1 MKDAL
6 FMVGA
11 AREDITPVIG
21 TLLFGYNPFTESK
34 SVHDPLQATAIAFA
48 QGEERGILFSV
59 TIGGFQNA
67 LADELRRVIGNEVG
81 IAPQNIILSATH
93 THSAPNTVGMEGW
106 GGIDRVYIDSI
117 FLPALC
123 RAAKGAVEALQPAE
137 LAVSTIESQI
147 GINRRQQTR
156 EGFIALG
163 QNPRGC
169 YDPTMT
175 CIAVR
180 NRDTKAGIINLIH
193 YGCHGTA
200 AGLQTE
206 ISRDWSGIMIDRLE
220 AVSGTM
226 TVYCNG
232 AEGDVG
238 PRLTNG
244 KTTGDFRYVEEL
256 GGYAASDAIRAY
268 NALGVYKDGNLKLSH
283 GTVHVPRKPLLP
295 LETAKA
301 KLANYPDPDALY
313 NLGRMEYLYFKST
326 VEEYEAG
333 CPAYETEMTFDQT
346 ILSLGDIAFVP
357 FPFEIF
363 SEVTMRLQEYSPI
376 RYTLS
381 LSNTNGYNAYLPS
394 EDQLVR
400 GGYEIACFRYNC
412 THPLVDN
419 ADQILIDENL
429 RLIGNPDT
437 NC

>member
-1 MKDAL
+1 MKETL

-59 TIGGFQNA
+59 TIGGFQNE
-67 LADELRRVIGNEVG
+67 LADELRRMIGDEVG

-206 ISRDWSGIMIDRLE
+206 ISRDWSGIMVDRLE

-268 NALGVYKDGNLKLSH
+268 NALGVYKDGNLKLNH

-429 RLIGNPDT
+429 RLLQNT
-437 NC
+437 

>member
-1 MKDAL
+1 MNNAV
-6 FMVGA
+6 FTVGA

-21 TLLFGYNPFTESK
+21 TLLFGYNPFNEST
-34 SVHDPLQATAIAFA
+34 SVHDPLQATAVAFA
-48 QGEERGILFSV
+48 QGDTRAVLFSV
-59 TIGGFQNA
+59 TVGGFQNA
-67 LADELRRVIGNEVG
+67 LADELRKTVGDAIGIPAEH
-81 IAPQNIILSATH
+81 IILSATH
-93 THSAPNTVGMEGW
+93 THSGPNTVGLEGW
-106 GGIDRVYIDSI
+106 GDVDRAYVDTIL
-117 FLPALC
+117 LPALC
-123 RAAKGAVEALQPAE
+123 RAAKRAVEALQPAE
-137 LAVSTIESQI
+137 LAVSTVHSEI
-147 GINRRQQTR
+147 GINRREQTR
-156 EGFIALG
+156 EGYIALG

-169 YDPTMT
+169 FDPTMT
-175 CIAVR
+175 CIAIR
-180 NRDTKAGIINLIH
+180 CRDTKEGIVNLLH

-200 AGLQTE
+200 AGIRPE
-206 ISRDWSGIMIDRLE
+206 ISRDWSGIMVDRLE
-220 AVSGTM
+220 SESGTM

-244 KTTGDFRYVEEL
+244 KTTGDFHHVEEL
-256 GGYAASDAIRAY
+256 GGYAASDAVRAY
-268 NALGVYKDGNLKLSH
+268 KALGVYKSGDLKLYR
-283 GTVHVPRKPLLP
+283 GTVRIPRKPLLP

-301 KLANYPDPDALY
+301 KLADYPDPDALY

-326 VEEYEAG
+326 VDEYEAG
-333 CPAYETEMTFDQT
+333 CPAYETEMSYPQT
-346 ILSLGDIAFVP
+346 ILSIGDVAFVP

-429 RLIGNPDT
+429 RLLQET
-437 NC
+437 

>member
-1 MKDAL
+1 MKDAI
-6 FMVGA
+6 FAVGA

-21 TLLFGYNPFTESK
+21 TLLFGYTPFNDSH

-48 QGEERGILFSV
+48 QGEEHAMLFSV
-59 TIGGFQNA
+59 TVGGFQNA
-67 LADELRRVIGNEVG
+67 LSDELRQTVGDAVG
-81 IAPQNIILSATH
+81 IPSENIILSATH
-93 THSAPNTVGMEGW
+93 THSGPNTVGMEGW
-106 GGIDRVYIDSI
+106 GGIDRVYVDTVLI
-117 FLPALC
+117 PALC
-123 RAAKGAVEALQPAE
+123 RAAKRAVEALQPAE
-137 LAVSTIESQI
+137 IALGTVHSEI
-147 GINRRQQTR
+147 GINRRQQFR
-156 EGFIALG
+156 GGGIGLG

-169 YDPTMT
+169 FDPTMT

-180 NRDTKAGIINLIH
+180 NSETKTGIINLIH

-200 AGLQTE
+200 AGQQTE
-206 ISRDWSGIMIDRLE
+206 ISRDWSGIMVDRLE
-220 AVSGTM
+220 AESGTL

-244 KTTGDFRYVEEL
+244 KTTGNFRYVEEL

-268 NALGVYKDGNLKLSH
+268 KARGVYKCGELKLYR
-283 GTVHVPRKPLLP
+283 GVVHVPRKPLLP

-301 KLANYPDPDALY
+301 KLAEYPDPDALY
-313 NLGRMEYLYFKST
+313 NLGRMEYLYFRST

-333 CPAYETEMTFDQT
+333 CPAYETELSYQQT
-346 ILSLGDIAFVP
+346 VLSLGDVAFVP

-363 SEVTMRLQEYSPI
+363 SEVTMRLGEYSPI

-429 RLIGNPDT
+429 RIIEEN
-437 NC
+437 

>member
-1 MKDAL
+1 MKETL

-59 TIGGFQNA
+59 TIGGFQNE
-67 LADELRRVIGNEVG
+67 LADELRRMIGDEVG

-117 FLPALC
+117 LLPALC
-123 RAAKGAVEALQPAE
+123 RAAKDAVEALQPAE

-175 CIAVR
+175 CVAVR

-206 ISRDWSGIMIDRLE
+206 ISRDWSGIMVDRLE

-268 NALGVYKDGNLKLSH
+268 NALGVYKDGDLKLSR

-295 LETAKA
+295 LETAQA

-429 RLIGNPDT
+429 RLLQNT
-437 NC
+437 

>member
-1 MKDAL
+1 MKDTL
-6 FMVGA
+6 FSVGA

-34 SVHDPLQATAIAFA
+34 SIHDPLQATAIAFA
-48 QGEERGILFSV
+48 QGENAAILFSV

-67 LADELRRVIGNEVG
+67 LADELRGTVGEAVG
-81 IAPQNIILSATH
+81 IPVENIILSATH
-93 THSAPNTVGMEGW
+93 THSGPNTVGMEGW
-106 GGIDRVYIDSI
+106 GGIDRVYVDTIL
-117 FLPALC
+117 LPALC
-123 RAAKGAVEALQPAE
+123 RAAKDAIEALQPAE
-137 LAVSTIESQI
+137 VAVSTVHSEI

-175 CIAVR
+175 CIAIR
-180 NRDTKAGIINLIH
+180 NRETKAGIVNLIH

-206 ISRDWSGIMIDRLE
+206 ISRDWSGIMVDRLE
-220 AVSGTM
+220 TETGVLS
-226 TVYCNG
+226 VYCNG

-244 KTTGDFRYVEEL
+244 KTTGDFHHVEEL
-256 GGYAASDAIRAY
+256 GGYAAADAIRAY
-268 NALGVYKDGNLKLSH
+268 KALGVYKCGELKLYR
-283 GTVHVPRKPLLP
+283 GQIRIPRKPLLP
-295 LETAKA
+295 LETAQA
-301 KLANYPDPDALY
+301 KLAQYPDPDALY
-313 NLGRMEYLYFKST
+313 NLGRMEYLYFKSN

-333 CPAYETEMTFDQT
+333 CPAYEPEMTFDQT

-363 SEVTMRLQEYSPI
+363 SEITMRLDEYSPI

-412 THPLVDN
+412 SHPLVDN

-429 RLIGNPDT
+429 RILQDN
-437 NC
+437 

>member
-1 MKDAL
+1 MNDKL
-6 FMVGA
+6 FIVGA

-34 SVHDPLQATAIAFA
+34 SVHDPLHATAIAFA
-48 QGEERGILFSV
+48 QGDQCAILFSV
-59 TIGGFQNA
+59 TIGGFQNE
-67 LADELRRVIGNEVG
+67 LSDELRRTIGAEVG
-81 IAPQNIILSATH
+81 IPAENIILSATH
-93 THSAPNTVGMEGW
+93 THSGPNTVGMEGW
-106 GGIDRVYIDSI
+106 GDIDRVYVDTV
-117 FLPALC
+117 LRPALC
-123 RAAKGAVEALQPAE
+123 RAAKQAVDTLQPAE
-137 LAVSTIESQI
+137 LAVGVVHSEI
-147 GINRRQQTR
+147 GINRRQQMR
-156 EGFIALG
+156 NGAIALG

-169 YDPTMT
+169 FDPQMT
-175 CIAVR
+175 CVAIR

-206 ISRDWSGIMIDRLE
+206 ISRDWSGIMTDRLE

-226 TVYCNG
+226 TAYING

-244 KTTGDFRYVEEL
+244 QTTADFRYVEEL

-268 NALGVYKDGNLKLSH
+268 RALGVYTVGELKLYH
-283 GTVHVPRKPLLP
+283 GTVHIPRKPLLP
-295 LETAKA
+295 RETAQA
-301 KLANYPDPDALY
+301 MLANYPNPDALY

-326 VEEYEAG
+326 LDEYDAG
-333 CPAYETEMTFDQT
+333 CPAYEHEMTFPQT
-346 ILSLGDIAFVP
+346 ILSLGDTAFVP

-412 THPLVDN
+412 THPLIDS
-419 ADQILIDENL
+419 ADQVLIDENL
-429 RLIGNPDT
+429 RLMTQEIQ
-437 NC
+437 